1 MKINYKRKT
10 TIADL
15 DAGDCFFCDNYKDC
29 YMKICFAYVRFNDAG
44 SIVNAVNLVNGD
56 LYQFESEE
64 EVFKCDGVINI
75 T

>member
-1 MKINYKRKT
+1 MKINYTRKT

-15 DAGDCFFCDNYKDC
+15 GIGDCFFCDNHKDC
-29 YMKICFAYVRFNDAG
+29 YMKICFAYVRFNDTG

-56 LYQFESEE
+56 LYEFKPEE
-64 EVFKCDGVINI
+64 EVVKCDGVINI